1 MAEIKYK
8 IECPPE
14 VEVIAK
20 ALHTH
25 TYYAGR
31 HLYPVVW
38 PPERPAN
45 LKGLL
50 NKAEAIW
57 AALKEYEQGKT
68 QASN

>member
-1 MAEIKYK
+1 M
-8 IECPPE
+8 
-14 VEVIAK
+14 IAK